1 MDTITKNRSLVSIII
16 FLLISN
22 IAILIFFLG
31 IKDGRKTSHGKD
43 GRNTVA
49 VFLQNDMGF
58 NKERMDEYQKLRE
71 AQMKSVKPLFDSIRS
86 AKENFYS
93 LLYINN
99 VSDSFINN
107 AADSFINNAADV
119 IGEKQMAL
127 DMQMFSHFKNIRNLC
142 APQEL
147 PKFDSLFKKVVEKMT
162 SGRSKKSGNDKRN

>member
-49 VFLQNDMGF
+49 VFLQKDMGF
-58 NKERMDEYQKLRE
+58 NKEKMDEYQKLRE
-71 AQMKSVKPLFDSIRS
+71 VQMKSVQPLFDDIRS
-86 AKENFYS
+86 AKENFYE

-99 VSDSFINN
+99 VSDSIVNN
-107 AADSFINNAADV
+107 AAAV

-127 DMQMFSHFKNIRNLC
+127 DKQMFSYFKNIRNLC

-147 PKFDSLFKKVVEKMT
+147 PKFDSSFKKVVEKIT
-162 SGRSKKSGNDKRN
+162 NGRFRKPGNDKRN

>member
-31 IKDGRKTSHGKD
+31 IKDGRKTSHSKD

-49 VFLQNDMGF
+49 VFLQKDMGF

-99 VSDSFINN
+99 AS
-107 AADSFINNAADV
+107 DSFINNAADV

-147 PKFDSLFKKVVEKMT
+147 PKFDSSFKKVVEKIT
-162 SGRSKKSGNDKRN
+162 NGRFRKSDNDKRN

>member
-1 MDTITKNRSLVSIII
+1 MDTITKNRALVSIII

-49 VFLQNDMGF
+49 VFLKKDMGF
-58 NKERMDEYQKLRE
+58 NNERMDEYQKLRE

-99 VSDSFINN
+99 ASDSFINN
-107 AADSFINNAADV
+107 AAVV
-119 IGEKQMAL
+119 IGKKQMAL

>member
-99 VSDSFINN
+99 ASDSFINN
-107 AADSFINNAADV
+107 AAVV
-119 IGEKQMAL
+119 IGENQMAL